1 MNVWEAKKAL
11 NPVLLISAGQGDA
24 ADHHTPRNKGPF
36 QWYHGLVITVSQN
49 FNETKG
55 D

>member
-24 ADHHTPRNKGPF
+24 ADHHTPRNKGQF
-36 QWYHGLVITVSQN
+36 QRYHELIITVNQN
-49 FNETKG
+49 FNET
-55 D
+55 